1 MGNGS
6 RWFAVVV
13 TLALAAAV
21 GVFTYNLGF
30 ARGLSQLVP
39 VAGAPNAPGTVVPYV
54 FYPRPWG
61 WGFGFFP
68 FFGLIW
74 VFLLFA
80 VVRRVLWGPR
90 WYGRRWGRYGYG
102 YDRCVPPEFDEWH
115 RRAHGE
121 KAPEPTKL

>member
-1 MGNGS
+1 MSNGS
-6 RWFAVVV
+6 RWFAVVL

-21 GVFTYNLGF
+21 GVFTYNLGL
-30 ARGLSQLVP
+30 ARGLAQVAP
-39 VAGAPNAPGTVVPYV
+39 VVAPPGGAPNAVVPYV

-68 FFGLIW
+68 FFGLFW
-74 VFLLFA
+74 AFLLFA
-80 VVRRVLWGPR
+80 IVRRLWWGPR
-90 WYGRRWGRYGYG
+90 WYGRRYGRYGY
-102 YDRCVPPEFDEWH
+102 DTCVPPEFEEWH

>member
-1 MGNGS
+1 MSNGS
-6 RWFAVVV
+6 RWFAVVL

-21 GVFTYNLGF
+21 GVFTYNLGL
-30 ARGLSQLVP
+30 ARGLAQ
-39 VAGAPNAPGTVVPYV
+39 VAPAIAPPDAPNAVVPYV

-68 FFGLIW
+68 FFGLLW
-74 VFLLFA
+74 AFLLFA
-80 VVRRVLWGPR
+80 IVRRLWWGPR
-90 WYGRRWGRYGYG
+90 WYGRRYGHSG
-102 YDRCVPPEFDEWH
+102 YDRCVPPEFEEWH

>member
-6 RWFAVVV
+6 RWFAVVLAV
-13 TLALAAAV
+13 ALAAAV
-21 GVFTYNLGF
+21 GVFTYNLGL
-30 ARGLSQLVP
+30 AHGLAQTAPAV
-39 VAGAPNAPGTVVPYV
+39 VAPGAPGAVPPYM

-80 VVRRVLWGPR
+80 VLRRLWWGPR
-90 WYGRRWGRYGYG
+90 WYGRRCGPHRYD
-102 YDRCVPPEFDEWH
+102 YDYDDRVP
-115 RRAHGE
+115 R
-121 KAPEPTKL
+121 KL